1 MVSAV
6 NSKRGR
12 YEPMKYMANGRELM
26 REQAERRARRHEPLT
41 GDQVLE
47 RLRALGVP
55 IIDKRTKV

>member
-26 REQAERRARRHEPLT
+26 RERAERRARRHEPLT
-41 GDQVLE
+41 GDQIIA
-47 RLRALGVP
+47 RARALGVP